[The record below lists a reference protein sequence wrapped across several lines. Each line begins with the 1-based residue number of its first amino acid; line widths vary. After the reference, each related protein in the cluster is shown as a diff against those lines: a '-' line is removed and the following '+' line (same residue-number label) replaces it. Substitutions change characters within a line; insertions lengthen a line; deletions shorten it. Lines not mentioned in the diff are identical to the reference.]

1 MDRVPPDKLSSLP
14 SEYVRVNYKVNGIR
28 IQYPGRGNDAQRL
41 IEEIQMVC
49 KKIRLRPVKFAVQ
62 QTMIGRVRT
71 IF

>member
-41 IEEIQMVC
+41 IEEIQMAC
-49 KKIRLRPVKFAVQ
+49 KPITKNININK
-62 QTMIGRVRT
+62 MIVNLQKGA
-71 IF
+71 